1 MRSTLPVTASASLT
15 LGLILGLSGAAFPG
29 TLVGTFTF
37 TEAPPSLALIYFTD
51 DHSLGKPAQA
61 VLVQKD
67 KKFDQKMVVGA
78 KGSKV
83 VFMNS
88 DSVEHNI
95 YSNDLKAG
103 VNFDAG
109 LLPPGQESKVDLS
122 WEDGMVVKIGCKIH
136 PRMQAYVANT
146 GGSHSEVVEFKP
158 TDRVGEF
165 KLAGVPDNASKVR
178 IWFPKHDVLDVT
190 IEKGKSAKLD
200 ITEKGKVDGTLSLT
214 RK

>member
-1 MRSTLPVTASASLT
+1 MRSTSPFKTSA
-15 LGLILGLSGAAFPG
+15 GLILGLVGAAFPG
-29 TLVGTFTF
+29 TLAGTFAF
-37 TEAPPSLALIYFTD
+37 TESPPSLALIYFTD

-67 KKFDQKMVVGA
+67 KKFDRKMAVGA

-83 VFMNS
+83 VFKNS

-95 YSNDLKAG
+95 FANDPAAG

-109 LLPPGQESKVDLS
+109 LLPAGQDAKVDLS

-146 GGSHSEVVEFKP
+146 AGSHFEVVEFKP
-158 TDRVGEF
+158 TDRAGEF
-165 KLAGVPDNASKVR
+165 KIEGVPDAASKVR
-178 IWFPKHDVLDVT
+178 IWFPKHDVLEVT
-190 IEKGKSAKLD
+190 LEKGKSAKLD